1 MSAQVSSS
9 HPPFAPFDPA
19 GALPPGVTA
28 EHVALAYRSMDLRP
42 KLVLYSLDIKS
53 FTGLPAT
60 RLRRALDNPAAR
72 RERTGGHHE
81 RQRPSFHDSLYN
93 AMRERSVESD
103 GVYATIVL
111 PSEKSENDRTF
122 LDAAAFATHV
132 AAAAN
137 LDAATIEPDS
147 REETLALFALAFALL
162 QPEDAAAILEPVM
175 AKSAALRGF
184 FGGA

>member
-1 MSAQVSSS
+1 MSAQSTAP
-9 HPPFAPFDPA
+9 HLQYAPFDPN
-19 GALPPGVTA
+19 GPLPPGVTA
-28 EHVALAYRSMDLRP
+28 DHVTVAYRSMDLRP

-72 RERTGGHHE
+72 RERTGTHIE
-81 RQRPSFHDSLYN
+81 RQRPSFHDALYN

-103 GVYATIVL
+103 GVYATIVQ
-111 PSEKSENDRTF
+111 PSEKTVDDRTF
-122 LDAAAFATHV
+122 LDATAFA
-132 AAAAN
+132 AAVKAAPA
-137 LDAATIEPDS
+137 LDAPQVESES

-162 QPEDAAAILEPVM
+162 QPGDAAAIVEPVM
-175 AKSAALRGF
+175 ARSAALRAF